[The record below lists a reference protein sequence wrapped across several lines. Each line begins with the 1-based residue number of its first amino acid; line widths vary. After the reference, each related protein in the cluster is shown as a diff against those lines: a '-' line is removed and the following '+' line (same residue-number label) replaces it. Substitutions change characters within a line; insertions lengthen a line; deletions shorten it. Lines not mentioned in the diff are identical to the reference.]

1 MKNLIIGFCI
11 ECISLYQFIRAK
23 YEKEIMC
30 EMHKEVDIHNVYL
43 DDDWQGVGDCSLF
56 FKLKNYENI
65 FR

>member
-1 MKNLIIGFCI
+1 
-11 ECISLYQFIRAK
+11 
-23 YEKEIMC
+23 MC
-30 EMHKEVDIHNVYL
+30 EMHEEVDIHNVYL